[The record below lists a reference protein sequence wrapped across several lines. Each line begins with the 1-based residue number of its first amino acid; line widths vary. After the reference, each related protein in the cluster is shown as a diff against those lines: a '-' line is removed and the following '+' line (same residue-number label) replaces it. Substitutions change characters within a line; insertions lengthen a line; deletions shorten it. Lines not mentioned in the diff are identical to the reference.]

1 MNMKV
6 TGQRSPRPVTT
17 SLVVGLLC
25 CLPGNNLYPQTAVE
39 TNVVVV
45 SDGRSPTNASP
56 GYAGAAAAVLGF
68 AQLGTV
74 SDASTSLFS
83 LTGDAQEASDLELS
97 LASGLEAEVSHAAV
111 VSQREGT
118 FSDASAA
125 NIRFTGRSGFW
136 GGGVTSISADFVMS
150 EATAACS
157 TNGATFSGQ
166 SQING
171 LVVDG
176 QPVAGTGQANQF
188 VFLSGG
194 GFMVINEQF
203 TGQASSMVDGQSVTA
218 EGIAVNALHV
228 ILPGA
233 GVNVAFGSSAAGI
246 GCGNETNRFAA
257 NQVCGDFTTGG
268 GWITGTPS
276 GAKANFGV
284 AGGVKEGAFWGHL
297 NYIDQGSGRHV
308 KHTAVTGYSGDPND
322 TNCRFIS
329 YTVTI
334 DGQPGTAEVH
344 LCDLGEPG
352 GNDRFEIQL
361 SDGYSAGGDLGGSQA
376 GGGNIQIHTCQ

>member
-1 MNMKV
+1 M
-6 TGQRSPRPVTT
+6 TT
-17 SLVVGLLC
+17 
-25 CLPGNNLYPQTAVE
+25 
-39 TNVVVV
+39 
-45 SDGRSPTNASP
+45 
-56 GYAGAAAAVLGF
+56 
-68 AQLGTV
+68 
-74 SDASTSLFS
+74 
-83 LTGDAQEASDLELS
+83 
-97 LASGLEAEVSHAAV
+97 
-111 VSQREGT
+111 
-118 FSDASAA
+118 
-125 NIRFTGRSGFW
+125 
-136 GGGVTSISADFVMS
+136 ISADFVMS

-176 QPVAGTGQANQF
+176 QPVAVTGQANQF
-188 VFLSGG
+188 VFLSWG

-233 GVNVAFGSSAAGI
+233 GMNVAFGSSAAGI

-284 AGGVKEGAFWGHL
+284 AGGVKKGAFWGHL
-297 NYIDQGSGRHV
+297 NYIDHGSGRHV
-308 KHTAVTGYSGDPND
+308 KHTAVTGYSVDSND

-376 GGGNIQIHTCQ
+376 GGGNIQLHTCQ

>member
-6 TGQRSPRPVTT
+6 TGQRSPRPVGA

-25 CLPGNNLYPQTAVE
+25 CLPGSNLYPQTVVE

-45 SDGRSPTNASP
+45 SDGSSPTNASP

-97 LASGLEAEVSHAAV
+97 LASGFEAEVSHAAV

-136 GGGVTSISADFVMS
+136 GGGVTTISADFVMS

-176 QPVAGTGQANQF
+176 QPVAVTGQANQF
-188 VFLSGG
+188 VFLSEG

-218 EGIAVNALHV
+218 EDIAVNALHV

-233 GVNVAFGSSAAGI
+233 GVDVAFGSSAAGI

-276 GAKANFGV
+276 GTKANFGV

-297 NYIDQGSGRHV
+297 NYIDHGSGKHV
-308 KHTAVTGYSGDPND
+308 KHTAVTGYSVDPND

-361 SDGYSAGGDLGGSQA
+361 PDGYSAGGDLGGSQA
-376 GGGNIQIHTCQ
+376 GGGNIQLHTCQ